1 MWGIFLIISLISAIA
16 FLIMMVMAESGTNM
30 KKVGIGMFVTSLC
43 FALISGAMWFKN
55 RNVEAPSSEEESTD

>member
-43 FALISGAMWFKN
+43 FSLISGAMWFKN
-55 RNVEAPSSEEESTD
+55 RNVEAQSSEEESTD